1 MGTQTKTL
9 AEQVADGI
17 MNLIQETPY
26 KAGDKLPTEKELCE
40 STGAGRNTVRE
51 ALKIL
56 ASRNVLEIRQGA
68 GTFVSE
74 KQGIP
79 DDPLGFSMVNDH
91 VKLTKDLLQV
101 RIMLEP
107 QIAALAAQC
116 AKEHEIKELE
126 EILEEMEAAM
136 KKAKSL
142 GKIIAAHCEDNALLN
157 DGYIHAGAYARA
169 HGHRGICSESEW
181 GQLKRDLELARETGC
196 GYHACHISTKES
208 VALLRRA
215 KVEGIDVTCETAP
228 HYLLLDDSQLC
239 EDGRFKM
246 NPPLRDKADREA
258 LLEGLSDG
266 TIDIIATDHAPHSTE
281 EKNRGLEKS
290 AMGIVGLE
298 TAFPLLYTYLV
309 ETNIIS
315 FSRLIELLH
324 DAPCRRFGIPWG
336 GMDGQSAD
344 YTIFNLNSTYSID
357 PGSFL
362 SMGRATPFAGRQ
374 VQGRCVLT
382 VAGGKVAWSDGTL
395 LPHTEG

>member
-116 AKEHEIKELE
+116 AKEHEIRELE

-136 KKAKSL
+136 KKREDYSELDTKFHTKIAQCTHNIVMENLLPVIGKGVAVFAKEVAQTEYDRTWISHR
-142 GKIIAAHCEDNALLN
+142 KIFC
-157 DGYIHAGAYARA
+157 YIR
-169 HGHRGICSESEW
+169 
-181 GQLKRDLELARETGC
+181 
-196 GYHACHISTKES
+196 YHK
-208 VALLRRA
+208 
-215 KVEGIDVTCETAP
+215 P
-228 HYLLLDDSQLC
+228 
-239 EDGRFKM
+239 F
-246 NPPLRDKADREA
+246 EA
-258 LLEGLSDG
+258 EMEMQY
-266 TIDIIATDHAPHSTE
+266 H
-281 EKNRGLEKS
+281 
-290 AMGIVGLE
+290 
-298 TAFPLLYTYLV
+298 LLYNTSRY
-309 ETNIIS
+309 EEEQ
-315 FSRLIELLH
+315 SRL
-324 DAPCRRFGIPWG
+324 
-336 GMDGQSAD
+336 
-344 YTIFNLNSTYSID
+344 
-357 PGSFL
+357 
-362 SMGRATPFAGRQ
+362 
-374 VQGRCVLT
+374 
-382 VAGGKVAWSDGTL
+382 
-395 LPHTEG
+395 

>member
-79 DDPLGFSMVNDH
+79 DDPLGFSLVNDH

-136 KKAKSL
+136 KKREDYSELDTKFHTKIAQCTHNIVMENLLPVIGKGVAVFAKEVAQTEYDRTWISHR
-142 GKIIAAHCEDNALLN
+142 KIFC
-157 DGYIHAGAYARA
+157 YI
-169 HGHRGICSESEW
+169 
-181 GQLKRDLELARETGC
+181 RDHKPFEAEMEMQ
-196 GYHACHISTKES
+196 YH
-208 VALLRRA
+208 
-215 KVEGIDVTCETAP
+215 
-228 HYLLLDDSQLC
+228 
-239 EDGRFKM
+239 
-246 NPPLRDKADREA
+246 
-258 LLEGLSDG
+258 
-266 TIDIIATDHAPHSTE
+266 
-281 EKNRGLEKS
+281 
-290 AMGIVGLE
+290 
-298 TAFPLLYTYLV
+298 LLYNTSRY
-309 ETNIIS
+309 EEEQ
-315 FSRLIELLH
+315 SRL
-324 DAPCRRFGIPWG
+324 
-336 GMDGQSAD
+336 
-344 YTIFNLNSTYSID
+344 
-357 PGSFL
+357 
-362 SMGRATPFAGRQ
+362 
-374 VQGRCVLT
+374 
-382 VAGGKVAWSDGTL
+382 
-395 LPHTEG
+395 

>member
-1 MGTQTKTL
+1 MGTQMKTL

-91 VKLTKDLLQV
+91 VKLTRDLLQV

-136 KKAKSL
+136 KKREDYSELDTKFHTKIAQCTHNIVMENL
-142 GKIIAAHCEDNALLN
+142 LPVIGKGVAVF
-157 DGYIHAGAYARA
+157 
-169 HGHRGICSESEW
+169 
-181 GQLKRDLELARETGC
+181 AREVAQTEYDRTWISHRKIFC
-196 GYHACHISTKES
+196 YIRDHKPFEAEMEMQYH
-208 VALLRRA
+208 
-215 KVEGIDVTCETAP
+215 
-228 HYLLLDDSQLC
+228 
-239 EDGRFKM
+239 
-246 NPPLRDKADREA
+246 
-258 LLEGLSDG
+258 
-266 TIDIIATDHAPHSTE
+266 
-281 EKNRGLEKS
+281 
-290 AMGIVGLE
+290 
-298 TAFPLLYTYLV
+298 LLYNT
-309 ETNIIS
+309 
-315 FSRLIELLH
+315 SRYEEEQNGL
-324 DAPCRRFGIPWG
+324 
-336 GMDGQSAD
+336 
-344 YTIFNLNSTYSID
+344 
-357 PGSFL
+357 
-362 SMGRATPFAGRQ
+362 
-374 VQGRCVLT
+374 
-382 VAGGKVAWSDGTL
+382 
-395 LPHTEG
+395 

>member
-136 KKAKSL
+136 KKREDYSELDTKFHTKIAQCTHNIVMENLLPVIGKGVAVFAKEVAQTEYDRTWISHR
-142 GKIIAAHCEDNALLN
+142 KIFC
-157 DGYIHAGAYARA
+157 YI
-169 HGHRGICSESEW
+169 
-181 GQLKRDLELARETGC
+181 RDHKPFEAEMEMQ
-196 GYHACHISTKES
+196 YH
-208 VALLRRA
+208 
-215 KVEGIDVTCETAP
+215 
-228 HYLLLDDSQLC
+228 
-239 EDGRFKM
+239 
-246 NPPLRDKADREA
+246 
-258 LLEGLSDG
+258 
-266 TIDIIATDHAPHSTE
+266 
-281 EKNRGLEKS
+281 
-290 AMGIVGLE
+290 
-298 TAFPLLYTYLV
+298 LLYNT
-309 ETNIIS
+309 
-315 FSRLIELLH
+315 SRYEEE
-324 DAPCRRFGIPWG
+324 
-336 GMDGQSAD
+336 QSG
-344 YTIFNLNSTYSID
+344 L
-357 PGSFL
+357 
-362 SMGRATPFAGRQ
+362 
-374 VQGRCVLT
+374 
-382 VAGGKVAWSDGTL
+382 
-395 LPHTEG
+395 

>member
-1 MGTQTKTL
+1 MGAQAKTL

-136 KKAKSL
+136 KKREDYSELDTKFHTKIAQCTHNIVMENL
-142 GKIIAAHCEDNALLN
+142 LPVIGKGVAVF
-157 DGYIHAGAYARA
+157 
-169 HGHRGICSESEW
+169 
-181 GQLKRDLELARETGC
+181 AREVAQTEYDRTWISHRKIFC
-196 GYHACHISTKES
+196 YIRDHKPFEAEMEMQYH
-208 VALLRRA
+208 
-215 KVEGIDVTCETAP
+215 
-228 HYLLLDDSQLC
+228 
-239 EDGRFKM
+239 
-246 NPPLRDKADREA
+246 
-258 LLEGLSDG
+258 
-266 TIDIIATDHAPHSTE
+266 
-281 EKNRGLEKS
+281 
-290 AMGIVGLE
+290 
-298 TAFPLLYTYLV
+298 LLYNT
-309 ETNIIS
+309 
-315 FSRLIELLH
+315 SR
-324 DAPCRRFGIPWG
+324 
-336 GMDGQSAD
+336 
-344 YTIFNLNSTYSID
+344 Y
-357 PGSFL
+357 
-362 SMGRATPFAGRQ
+362 
-374 VQGRCVLT
+374 
-382 VAGGKVAWSDGTL
+382 
-395 LPHTEG
+395 

>member
-1 MGTQTKTL
+1 MGAQAKTL

-116 AKEHEIKELE
+116 AKEHEIRELE

-136 KKAKSL
+136 KKREDYSELDTKFHTKIAQCTHNIVMENL
-142 GKIIAAHCEDNALLN
+142 LPVIGKGVAVF
-157 DGYIHAGAYARA
+157 
-169 HGHRGICSESEW
+169 
-181 GQLKRDLELARETGC
+181 AREVAQTEYDRTWISHRKIFC
-196 GYHACHISTKES
+196 YIRDHKPFEAEMEMQYH
-208 VALLRRA
+208 
-215 KVEGIDVTCETAP
+215 
-228 HYLLLDDSQLC
+228 
-239 EDGRFKM
+239 
-246 NPPLRDKADREA
+246 
-258 LLEGLSDG
+258 
-266 TIDIIATDHAPHSTE
+266 
-281 EKNRGLEKS
+281 
-290 AMGIVGLE
+290 
-298 TAFPLLYTYLV
+298 LLYNT
-309 ETNIIS
+309 
-315 FSRLIELLH
+315 SRYEEE
-324 DAPCRRFGIPWG
+324 
-336 GMDGQSAD
+336 QS
-344 YTIFNLNSTYSID
+344 
-357 PGSFL
+357 
-362 SMGRATPFAGRQ
+362 
-374 VQGRCVLT
+374 VL
-382 VAGGKVAWSDGTL
+382 
-395 LPHTEG
+395 

>member
-126 EILEEMEAAM
+126 EILDEMEAAM
-136 KKAKSL
+136 KKREDYSELDTKFHTKIAQCTHNIVMENLLPVIGKGVAVFAKEVAQTEYDRTWISHR
-142 GKIIAAHCEDNALLN
+142 KIFC
-157 DGYIHAGAYARA
+157 YI
-169 HGHRGICSESEW
+169 
-181 GQLKRDLELARETGC
+181 RDHKPFEAEMEMQ
-196 GYHACHISTKES
+196 YH
-208 VALLRRA
+208 
-215 KVEGIDVTCETAP
+215 
-228 HYLLLDDSQLC
+228 
-239 EDGRFKM
+239 
-246 NPPLRDKADREA
+246 
-258 LLEGLSDG
+258 
-266 TIDIIATDHAPHSTE
+266 
-281 EKNRGLEKS
+281 
-290 AMGIVGLE
+290 
-298 TAFPLLYTYLV
+298 LLYNTSRY
-309 ETNIIS
+309 EEEQ
-315 FSRLIELLH
+315 SRL
-324 DAPCRRFGIPWG
+324 
-336 GMDGQSAD
+336 
-344 YTIFNLNSTYSID
+344 
-357 PGSFL
+357 
-362 SMGRATPFAGRQ
+362 
-374 VQGRCVLT
+374 
-382 VAGGKVAWSDGTL
+382 
-395 LPHTEG
+395 

>member
-9 AEQVADGI
+9 AEQVANGI

-40 STGAGRNTVRE
+40 RTGAGRNTVRE

-136 KKAKSL
+136 KKREDYSELDTKFHTKIAQCTHNIVMENL
-142 GKIIAAHCEDNALLN
+142 LPVIGKGVAVC
-157 DGYIHAGAYARA
+157 
-169 HGHRGICSESEW
+169 
-181 GQLKRDLELARETGC
+181 AREGAQTEYDRTWISHRKIFC
-196 GYHACHISTKES
+196 YIRDHKPFEAEMEMQYH
-208 VALLRRA
+208 
-215 KVEGIDVTCETAP
+215 
-228 HYLLLDDSQLC
+228 
-239 EDGRFKM
+239 
-246 NPPLRDKADREA
+246 
-258 LLEGLSDG
+258 
-266 TIDIIATDHAPHSTE
+266 
-281 EKNRGLEKS
+281 
-290 AMGIVGLE
+290 
-298 TAFPLLYTYLV
+298 LLYNT
-309 ETNIIS
+309 
-315 FSRLIELLH
+315 SRYEEEQNGL
-324 DAPCRRFGIPWG
+324 
-336 GMDGQSAD
+336 
-344 YTIFNLNSTYSID
+344 
-357 PGSFL
+357 
-362 SMGRATPFAGRQ
+362 
-374 VQGRCVLT
+374 
-382 VAGGKVAWSDGTL
+382 
-395 LPHTEG
+395 

>member
-1 MGTQTKTL
+1 MGAQAKTL

-136 KKAKSL
+136 KKREDYSELDTKFHTKIAQCTHNIVMENLLPVIRKGVAVFAKEVAQTEYDRTWISHR
-142 GKIIAAHCEDNALLN
+142 KIFC
-157 DGYIHAGAYARA
+157 YI
-169 HGHRGICSESEW
+169 
-181 GQLKRDLELARETGC
+181 RDHKPFEAEMEMQ
-196 GYHACHISTKES
+196 YH
-208 VALLRRA
+208 
-215 KVEGIDVTCETAP
+215 
-228 HYLLLDDSQLC
+228 
-239 EDGRFKM
+239 
-246 NPPLRDKADREA
+246 
-258 LLEGLSDG
+258 
-266 TIDIIATDHAPHSTE
+266 
-281 EKNRGLEKS
+281 
-290 AMGIVGLE
+290 
-298 TAFPLLYTYLV
+298 LLYNTSRY
-309 ETNIIS
+309 EEEQ
-315 FSRLIELLH
+315 SRL
-324 DAPCRRFGIPWG
+324 
-336 GMDGQSAD
+336 
-344 YTIFNLNSTYSID
+344 
-357 PGSFL
+357 
-362 SMGRATPFAGRQ
+362 
-374 VQGRCVLT
+374 
-382 VAGGKVAWSDGTL
+382 
-395 LPHTEG
+395 

>member
-9 AEQVADGI
+9 TEQVADGI

-91 VKLTKDLLQV
+91 VKLTRDLLQV

-136 KKAKSL
+136 KKREDYSELDTKFHTKIAQCTHNIVMENL
-142 GKIIAAHCEDNALLN
+142 LPVIGKGVAVF
-157 DGYIHAGAYARA
+157 
-169 HGHRGICSESEW
+169 
-181 GQLKRDLELARETGC
+181 AREVAQTEYDRTWISHRKIFC
-196 GYHACHISTKES
+196 YIRDHKPFEAEMEMQYH
-208 VALLRRA
+208 
-215 KVEGIDVTCETAP
+215 
-228 HYLLLDDSQLC
+228 
-239 EDGRFKM
+239 
-246 NPPLRDKADREA
+246 
-258 LLEGLSDG
+258 
-266 TIDIIATDHAPHSTE
+266 
-281 EKNRGLEKS
+281 
-290 AMGIVGLE
+290 
-298 TAFPLLYTYLV
+298 LLYNT
-309 ETNIIS
+309 
-315 FSRLIELLH
+315 SRYEEE
-324 DAPCRRFGIPWG
+324 
-336 GMDGQSAD
+336 QSG
-344 YTIFNLNSTYSID
+344 L
-357 PGSFL
+357 
-362 SMGRATPFAGRQ
+362 
-374 VQGRCVLT
+374 
-382 VAGGKVAWSDGTL
+382 
-395 LPHTEG
+395 

>member
-1 MGTQTKTL
+1 MGAQAKTL

-91 VKLTKDLLQV
+91 VKLTRDLLQV

-136 KKAKSL
+136 KKREDYSDLDTKFHTKIAQCTHNIVMENL
-142 GKIIAAHCEDNALLN
+142 LPVIGKGVAVF
-157 DGYIHAGAYARA
+157 
-169 HGHRGICSESEW
+169 
-181 GQLKRDLELARETGC
+181 AREVAQTEYDRTWISHRKIFC
-196 GYHACHISTKES
+196 YIRDHKPFEAEMEMQYH
-208 VALLRRA
+208 
-215 KVEGIDVTCETAP
+215 
-228 HYLLLDDSQLC
+228 
-239 EDGRFKM
+239 
-246 NPPLRDKADREA
+246 
-258 LLEGLSDG
+258 
-266 TIDIIATDHAPHSTE
+266 
-281 EKNRGLEKS
+281 
-290 AMGIVGLE
+290 
-298 TAFPLLYTYLV
+298 LLYNTSRY
-309 ETNIIS
+309 EEEQ
-315 FSRLIELLH
+315 SRL
-324 DAPCRRFGIPWG
+324 
-336 GMDGQSAD
+336 
-344 YTIFNLNSTYSID
+344 
-357 PGSFL
+357 
-362 SMGRATPFAGRQ
+362 
-374 VQGRCVLT
+374 
-382 VAGGKVAWSDGTL
+382 
-395 LPHTEG
+395 

>member
-116 AKEHEIKELE
+116 AKEHEIRELE

-136 KKAKSL
+136 KKREDYSELDTKFHTKIAQCTHNIVMENLLPVIGKGVAVFAKEVAQTEYDRTWISHR
-142 GKIIAAHCEDNALLN
+142 KIFC
-157 DGYIHAGAYARA
+157 YI
-169 HGHRGICSESEW
+169 
-181 GQLKRDLELARETGC
+181 RDHKPFEAEMEMQ
-196 GYHACHISTKES
+196 YH
-208 VALLRRA
+208 
-215 KVEGIDVTCETAP
+215 
-228 HYLLLDDSQLC
+228 
-239 EDGRFKM
+239 
-246 NPPLRDKADREA
+246 
-258 LLEGLSDG
+258 
-266 TIDIIATDHAPHSTE
+266 
-281 EKNRGLEKS
+281 
-290 AMGIVGLE
+290 
-298 TAFPLLYTYLV
+298 LLYNTSRY
-309 ETNIIS
+309 EEEQ
-315 FSRLIELLH
+315 SRL
-324 DAPCRRFGIPWG
+324 
-336 GMDGQSAD
+336 
-344 YTIFNLNSTYSID
+344 
-357 PGSFL
+357 
-362 SMGRATPFAGRQ
+362 
-374 VQGRCVLT
+374 
-382 VAGGKVAWSDGTL
+382 
-395 LPHTEG
+395 

>member
-1 MGTQTKTL
+1 MGAQAKTL

-126 EILEEMEAAM
+126 EILEEMEAVM
-136 KKAKSL
+136 KKREDYSELDTKFHTKIAQCTHNIVMENLLPVIGKGVAVFAKEVAQTEYDRTWISHR
-142 GKIIAAHCEDNALLN
+142 KIFC
-157 DGYIHAGAYARA
+157 YI
-169 HGHRGICSESEW
+169 
-181 GQLKRDLELARETGC
+181 RDHKPFEAEMEMQ
-196 GYHACHISTKES
+196 YH
-208 VALLRRA
+208 
-215 KVEGIDVTCETAP
+215 
-228 HYLLLDDSQLC
+228 
-239 EDGRFKM
+239 
-246 NPPLRDKADREA
+246 
-258 LLEGLSDG
+258 
-266 TIDIIATDHAPHSTE
+266 
-281 EKNRGLEKS
+281 
-290 AMGIVGLE
+290 
-298 TAFPLLYTYLV
+298 LLYNT
-309 ETNIIS
+309 
-315 FSRLIELLH
+315 SRYEEE
-324 DAPCRRFGIPWG
+324 
-336 GMDGQSAD
+336 QSG
-344 YTIFNLNSTYSID
+344 L
-357 PGSFL
+357 
-362 SMGRATPFAGRQ
+362 
-374 VQGRCVLT
+374 
-382 VAGGKVAWSDGTL
+382 
-395 LPHTEG
+395 

>member
-40 STGAGRNTVRE
+40 STGEGRNTVRE

-91 VKLTKDLLQV
+91 VKLTRDLLQV

-136 KKAKSL
+136 KKREDYSELDTKFHTKIAQCTHNIVMENLLPVIGKGVAVFAKEVAQTEYDRTWISHR
-142 GKIIAAHCEDNALLN
+142 KIFC
-157 DGYIHAGAYARA
+157 YI
-169 HGHRGICSESEW
+169 
-181 GQLKRDLELARETGC
+181 RDHKPFEAEMEMQ
-196 GYHACHISTKES
+196 YH
-208 VALLRRA
+208 
-215 KVEGIDVTCETAP
+215 
-228 HYLLLDDSQLC
+228 
-239 EDGRFKM
+239 
-246 NPPLRDKADREA
+246 
-258 LLEGLSDG
+258 
-266 TIDIIATDHAPHSTE
+266 
-281 EKNRGLEKS
+281 
-290 AMGIVGLE
+290 
-298 TAFPLLYTYLV
+298 LLYNT
-309 ETNIIS
+309 
-315 FSRLIELLH
+315 SRYEEE
-324 DAPCRRFGIPWG
+324 
-336 GMDGQSAD
+336 QSG
-344 YTIFNLNSTYSID
+344 L
-357 PGSFL
+357 
-362 SMGRATPFAGRQ
+362 
-374 VQGRCVLT
+374 
-382 VAGGKVAWSDGTL
+382 
-395 LPHTEG
+395 

>member
-79 DDPLGFSMVNDH
+79 DDPLGLSMVNDH

-136 KKAKSL
+136 KKREDYSELDTKFHTKIAQCTHNIVMENLLPVIGKGVAVFAKEVAQTEYDRTWISHR
-142 GKIIAAHCEDNALLN
+142 KIFC
-157 DGYIHAGAYARA
+157 YI
-169 HGHRGICSESEW
+169 
-181 GQLKRDLELARETGC
+181 RDHKPFEAEMEMQ
-196 GYHACHISTKES
+196 YH
-208 VALLRRA
+208 
-215 KVEGIDVTCETAP
+215 
-228 HYLLLDDSQLC
+228 
-239 EDGRFKM
+239 
-246 NPPLRDKADREA
+246 
-258 LLEGLSDG
+258 
-266 TIDIIATDHAPHSTE
+266 
-281 EKNRGLEKS
+281 
-290 AMGIVGLE
+290 
-298 TAFPLLYTYLV
+298 LLYNTSRY
-309 ETNIIS
+309 EEEQ
-315 FSRLIELLH
+315 SRL
-324 DAPCRRFGIPWG
+324 
-336 GMDGQSAD
+336 
-344 YTIFNLNSTYSID
+344 
-357 PGSFL
+357 
-362 SMGRATPFAGRQ
+362 
-374 VQGRCVLT
+374 
-382 VAGGKVAWSDGTL
+382 
-395 LPHTEG
+395 

>member
-26 KAGDKLPTEKELCE
+26 KAGDRLPTEKELCE

-91 VKLTKDLLQV
+91 VKLTRDLLQV

-136 KKAKSL
+136 KKREDYSELDTKFHTKIAQCTHNIVMENL
-142 GKIIAAHCEDNALLN
+142 LPVIGKGVAVF
-157 DGYIHAGAYARA
+157 
-169 HGHRGICSESEW
+169 
-181 GQLKRDLELARETGC
+181 AREVAQTEYDRTWISHRKIFC
-196 GYHACHISTKES
+196 YIRDHKPFEAEMEMQYH
-208 VALLRRA
+208 
-215 KVEGIDVTCETAP
+215 
-228 HYLLLDDSQLC
+228 
-239 EDGRFKM
+239 
-246 NPPLRDKADREA
+246 
-258 LLEGLSDG
+258 
-266 TIDIIATDHAPHSTE
+266 
-281 EKNRGLEKS
+281 
-290 AMGIVGLE
+290 
-298 TAFPLLYTYLV
+298 LLYNTSRY
-309 ETNIIS
+309 EEEQ
-315 FSRLIELLH
+315 SRL
-324 DAPCRRFGIPWG
+324 
-336 GMDGQSAD
+336 
-344 YTIFNLNSTYSID
+344 
-357 PGSFL
+357 
-362 SMGRATPFAGRQ
+362 
-374 VQGRCVLT
+374 
-382 VAGGKVAWSDGTL
+382 
-395 LPHTEG
+395 

>member
-26 KAGDKLPTEKELCE
+26 KTGDKLPTEKELCE

-56 ASRNVLEIRQGA
+56 ASRNVIEIRQGA

-136 KKAKSL
+136 KKREDYSELDTKFHTKIAQCTHNIVMENLLPVIGKGVAVFAKEVAQTEYDRTWISHR
-142 GKIIAAHCEDNALLN
+142 KIFC
-157 DGYIHAGAYARA
+157 YI
-169 HGHRGICSESEW
+169 
-181 GQLKRDLELARETGC
+181 RDHKPFEAEMEMQ
-196 GYHACHISTKES
+196 YH
-208 VALLRRA
+208 
-215 KVEGIDVTCETAP
+215 
-228 HYLLLDDSQLC
+228 
-239 EDGRFKM
+239 
-246 NPPLRDKADREA
+246 
-258 LLEGLSDG
+258 
-266 TIDIIATDHAPHSTE
+266 
-281 EKNRGLEKS
+281 
-290 AMGIVGLE
+290 
-298 TAFPLLYTYLV
+298 LLYNT
-309 ETNIIS
+309 
-315 FSRLIELLH
+315 SRYEEE
-324 DAPCRRFGIPWG
+324 
-336 GMDGQSAD
+336 QSG
-344 YTIFNLNSTYSID
+344 L
-357 PGSFL
+357 
-362 SMGRATPFAGRQ
+362 
-374 VQGRCVLT
+374 
-382 VAGGKVAWSDGTL
+382 
-395 LPHTEG
+395 

>member
-51 ALKIL
+51 ALNIL

-136 KKAKSL
+136 KKREDYSELDTKFHTKIAQCTHNIVMENLLPVIGKGVAVFAKEVAQTEYDRTWISHR
-142 GKIIAAHCEDNALLN
+142 KIFC
-157 DGYIHAGAYARA
+157 YI
-169 HGHRGICSESEW
+169 
-181 GQLKRDLELARETGC
+181 RDHKPFEAEMEMQ
-196 GYHACHISTKES
+196 YH
-208 VALLRRA
+208 
-215 KVEGIDVTCETAP
+215 
-228 HYLLLDDSQLC
+228 
-239 EDGRFKM
+239 
-246 NPPLRDKADREA
+246 
-258 LLEGLSDG
+258 
-266 TIDIIATDHAPHSTE
+266 
-281 EKNRGLEKS
+281 
-290 AMGIVGLE
+290 
-298 TAFPLLYTYLV
+298 LLYNTSRY
-309 ETNIIS
+309 EEEQ
-315 FSRLIELLH
+315 SRL
-324 DAPCRRFGIPWG
+324 
-336 GMDGQSAD
+336 
-344 YTIFNLNSTYSID
+344 
-357 PGSFL
+357 
-362 SMGRATPFAGRQ
+362 
-374 VQGRCVLT
+374 
-382 VAGGKVAWSDGTL
+382 
-395 LPHTEG
+395 

>member
-116 AKEHEIKELE
+116 AKEHEIRELE

-136 KKAKSL
+136 KKKEDYSELDTKFHTKIAQCTHNIVMENLLPVIGKGVAVFAKEVAQTEYDRTWISHR
-142 GKIIAAHCEDNALLN
+142 KIFC
-157 DGYIHAGAYARA
+157 YI
-169 HGHRGICSESEW
+169 
-181 GQLKRDLELARETGC
+181 RDHKPFEAKMEMQ
-196 GYHACHISTKES
+196 YH
-208 VALLRRA
+208 
-215 KVEGIDVTCETAP
+215 
-228 HYLLLDDSQLC
+228 
-239 EDGRFKM
+239 
-246 NPPLRDKADREA
+246 
-258 LLEGLSDG
+258 
-266 TIDIIATDHAPHSTE
+266 
-281 EKNRGLEKS
+281 
-290 AMGIVGLE
+290 
-298 TAFPLLYTYLV
+298 LLYNT
-309 ETNIIS
+309 
-315 FSRLIELLH
+315 SRYEEE
-324 DAPCRRFGIPWG
+324 
-336 GMDGQSAD
+336 QSG
-344 YTIFNLNSTYSID
+344 L
-357 PGSFL
+357 
-362 SMGRATPFAGRQ
+362 
-374 VQGRCVLT
+374 
-382 VAGGKVAWSDGTL
+382 
-395 LPHTEG
+395 

>member
-1 MGTQTKTL
+1 MGAQAKTL

-40 STGAGRNTVRE
+40 RTGAGRNTVRE

-136 KKAKSL
+136 KKREDYSELDTKFHTKIAQCTHNIVMENLLPVIGKGVAVFAKEVAQTEYDRTWISHR
-142 GKIIAAHCEDNALLN
+142 KIFC
-157 DGYIHAGAYARA
+157 YI
-169 HGHRGICSESEW
+169 
-181 GQLKRDLELARETGC
+181 RDHKPFEAEMEMQ
-196 GYHACHISTKES
+196 YH
-208 VALLRRA
+208 
-215 KVEGIDVTCETAP
+215 
-228 HYLLLDDSQLC
+228 
-239 EDGRFKM
+239 
-246 NPPLRDKADREA
+246 
-258 LLEGLSDG
+258 
-266 TIDIIATDHAPHSTE
+266 
-281 EKNRGLEKS
+281 
-290 AMGIVGLE
+290 
-298 TAFPLLYTYLV
+298 LLYNTSRY
-309 ETNIIS
+309 EEEQ
-315 FSRLIELLH
+315 SRL
-324 DAPCRRFGIPWG
+324 
-336 GMDGQSAD
+336 
-344 YTIFNLNSTYSID
+344 
-357 PGSFL
+357 
-362 SMGRATPFAGRQ
+362 
-374 VQGRCVLT
+374 
-382 VAGGKVAWSDGTL
+382 
-395 LPHTEG
+395 

>member
-56 ASRNVLEIRQGA
+56 ASRNVIEIRQGA

-136 KKAKSL
+136 KKREDYSELDTKFHTKIAQCTHNIVMENL
-142 GKIIAAHCEDNALLN
+142 LPVIGKGVAVF
-157 DGYIHAGAYARA
+157 
-169 HGHRGICSESEW
+169 
-181 GQLKRDLELARETGC
+181 AREVAQTEYDRTWISHRKIFC
-196 GYHACHISTKES
+196 YIRDHKPFEAEMEMQYH
-208 VALLRRA
+208 
-215 KVEGIDVTCETAP
+215 
-228 HYLLLDDSQLC
+228 
-239 EDGRFKM
+239 
-246 NPPLRDKADREA
+246 
-258 LLEGLSDG
+258 
-266 TIDIIATDHAPHSTE
+266 
-281 EKNRGLEKS
+281 
-290 AMGIVGLE
+290 
-298 TAFPLLYTYLV
+298 LLYNTSRY
-309 ETNIIS
+309 EEEQ
-315 FSRLIELLH
+315 SRL
-324 DAPCRRFGIPWG
+324 
-336 GMDGQSAD
+336 
-344 YTIFNLNSTYSID
+344 
-357 PGSFL
+357 
-362 SMGRATPFAGRQ
+362 
-374 VQGRCVLT
+374 
-382 VAGGKVAWSDGTL
+382 
-395 LPHTEG
+395 

>member
-91 VKLTKDLLQV
+91 VKLTRDLLQV

-136 KKAKSL
+136 KKREDYSELDTKFHTKIAQCTHNIVMENLLPVIGKGVAVFAKEVAQTEYDRTWISHR
-142 GKIIAAHCEDNALLN
+142 KIFC
-157 DGYIHAGAYARA
+157 YI
-169 HGHRGICSESEW
+169 
-181 GQLKRDLELARETGC
+181 RDHKPFEAEMEMQ
-196 GYHACHISTKES
+196 YH
-208 VALLRRA
+208 
-215 KVEGIDVTCETAP
+215 
-228 HYLLLDDSQLC
+228 
-239 EDGRFKM
+239 
-246 NPPLRDKADREA
+246 
-258 LLEGLSDG
+258 
-266 TIDIIATDHAPHSTE
+266 
-281 EKNRGLEKS
+281 
-290 AMGIVGLE
+290 
-298 TAFPLLYTYLV
+298 LLYNT
-309 ETNIIS
+309 
-315 FSRLIELLH
+315 SRYEEEQ
-324 DAPCRRFGIPWG
+324 G
-336 GMDGQSAD
+336 G
-344 YTIFNLNSTYSID
+344 F
-357 PGSFL
+357 
-362 SMGRATPFAGRQ
+362 
-374 VQGRCVLT
+374 
-382 VAGGKVAWSDGTL
+382 
-395 LPHTEG
+395 

>member
-136 KKAKSL
+136 KKREDYSELDTKFHT
-142 GKIIAAHCEDNALLN
+142 KIAQCTHN
-157 DGYIHAGAYARA
+157 
-169 HGHRGICSESEW
+169 
-181 GQLKRDLELARETGC
+181 
-196 GYHACHISTKES
+196 
-208 VALLRRA
+208 
-215 KVEGIDVTCETAP
+215 
-228 HYLLLDDSQLC
+228 
-239 EDGRFKM
+239 
-246 NPPLRDKADREA
+246 
-258 LLEGLSDG
+258 
-266 TIDIIATDHAPHSTE
+266 
-281 EKNRGLEKS
+281 
-290 AMGIVGLE
+290 IVME
-298 TAFPLLYTYLV
+298 
-309 ETNIIS
+309 N
-315 FSRLIELLH
+315 
-324 DAPCRRFGIPWG
+324 
-336 GMDGQSAD
+336 
-344 YTIFNLNSTYSID
+344 
-357 PGSFL
+357 
-362 SMGRATPFAGRQ
+362 
-374 VQGRCVLT
+374 
-382 VAGGKVAWSDGTL
+382 L
-395 LPHTEG
+395 LPVIGKGVAVFAKEVAQTEYDRTWISHRKIFCYIRDHKPFEGDGDAVSSPV

>member
-56 ASRNVLEIRQGA
+56 ASRNVIEIRQGA

-91 VKLTKDLLQV
+91 VKLTRDLLQV

-136 KKAKSL
+136 KKREDYSELDTKFHTKIAQCTHNIVMENL
-142 GKIIAAHCEDNALLN
+142 LPVIGKGVAVF
-157 DGYIHAGAYARA
+157 
-169 HGHRGICSESEW
+169 
-181 GQLKRDLELARETGC
+181 AREVAQTEYDRTWISHRKIFC
-196 GYHACHISTKES
+196 YIRDHKPFEAEMEMQYH
-208 VALLRRA
+208 
-215 KVEGIDVTCETAP
+215 
-228 HYLLLDDSQLC
+228 
-239 EDGRFKM
+239 
-246 NPPLRDKADREA
+246 
-258 LLEGLSDG
+258 
-266 TIDIIATDHAPHSTE
+266 
-281 EKNRGLEKS
+281 
-290 AMGIVGLE
+290 
-298 TAFPLLYTYLV
+298 LLYNTSRY
-309 ETNIIS
+309 EEEQ
-315 FSRLIELLH
+315 SRL
-324 DAPCRRFGIPWG
+324 
-336 GMDGQSAD
+336 
-344 YTIFNLNSTYSID
+344 
-357 PGSFL
+357 
-362 SMGRATPFAGRQ
+362 
-374 VQGRCVLT
+374 
-382 VAGGKVAWSDGTL
+382 
-395 LPHTEG
+395 

>member
-91 VKLTKDLLQV
+91 VKLTRDLLQV

-116 AKEHEIKELE
+116 AKEHEIRELE

-136 KKAKSL
+136 KKREDYSDLDTKFHTKIAQCTHNIVMENL
-142 GKIIAAHCEDNALLN
+142 LPVIGKGVAVF
-157 DGYIHAGAYARA
+157 
-169 HGHRGICSESEW
+169 
-181 GQLKRDLELARETGC
+181 AREVAQTEYDRTWISHRKIFC
-196 GYHACHISTKES
+196 YIRDHKPFEAEMEMQYH
-208 VALLRRA
+208 
-215 KVEGIDVTCETAP
+215 
-228 HYLLLDDSQLC
+228 
-239 EDGRFKM
+239 
-246 NPPLRDKADREA
+246 
-258 LLEGLSDG
+258 
-266 TIDIIATDHAPHSTE
+266 
-281 EKNRGLEKS
+281 
-290 AMGIVGLE
+290 
-298 TAFPLLYTYLV
+298 LLYNTSRY
-309 ETNIIS
+309 EEEQ
-315 FSRLIELLH
+315 SRL
-324 DAPCRRFGIPWG
+324 
-336 GMDGQSAD
+336 
-344 YTIFNLNSTYSID
+344 
-357 PGSFL
+357 
-362 SMGRATPFAGRQ
+362 
-374 VQGRCVLT
+374 
-382 VAGGKVAWSDGTL
+382 
-395 LPHTEG
+395 

>member
-9 AEQVADGI
+9 AEQVANGI

-40 STGAGRNTVRE
+40 RTGAGRNTVRE

-136 KKAKSL
+136 KKREDYSELDTKFHTKIAQCTHNIVMENLLPVIGKGVAVFAKEVAQTEYDRTWISHR
-142 GKIIAAHCEDNALLN
+142 KIFC
-157 DGYIHAGAYARA
+157 YI
-169 HGHRGICSESEW
+169 
-181 GQLKRDLELARETGC
+181 RDHKPFEAEMEMQ
-196 GYHACHISTKES
+196 YH
-208 VALLRRA
+208 
-215 KVEGIDVTCETAP
+215 
-228 HYLLLDDSQLC
+228 
-239 EDGRFKM
+239 
-246 NPPLRDKADREA
+246 
-258 LLEGLSDG
+258 
-266 TIDIIATDHAPHSTE
+266 
-281 EKNRGLEKS
+281 
-290 AMGIVGLE
+290 
-298 TAFPLLYTYLV
+298 LLYNT
-309 ETNIIS
+309 
-315 FSRLIELLH
+315 SRYEEEQNGL
-324 DAPCRRFGIPWG
+324 
-336 GMDGQSAD
+336 
-344 YTIFNLNSTYSID
+344 
-357 PGSFL
+357 
-362 SMGRATPFAGRQ
+362 
-374 VQGRCVLT
+374 
-382 VAGGKVAWSDGTL
+382 
-395 LPHTEG
+395 

>member
-91 VKLTKDLLQV
+91 VKLTRDLLQV

-136 KKAKSL
+136 KKREDYSDLDTKFHTKIAQCTHNIVMENL
-142 GKIIAAHCEDNALLN
+142 LPVIGKGVAVF
-157 DGYIHAGAYARA
+157 
-169 HGHRGICSESEW
+169 
-181 GQLKRDLELARETGC
+181 AREVAQTEYDRTWISHRKISC
-196 GYHACHISTKES
+196 YIRDHKPFEAEMEMQYH
-208 VALLRRA
+208 
-215 KVEGIDVTCETAP
+215 
-228 HYLLLDDSQLC
+228 
-239 EDGRFKM
+239 
-246 NPPLRDKADREA
+246 
-258 LLEGLSDG
+258 
-266 TIDIIATDHAPHSTE
+266 
-281 EKNRGLEKS
+281 
-290 AMGIVGLE
+290 
-298 TAFPLLYTYLV
+298 LLYNTSRY
-309 ETNIIS
+309 EEEQ
-315 FSRLIELLH
+315 SRL
-324 DAPCRRFGIPWG
+324 
-336 GMDGQSAD
+336 
-344 YTIFNLNSTYSID
+344 
-357 PGSFL
+357 
-362 SMGRATPFAGRQ
+362 
-374 VQGRCVLT
+374 
-382 VAGGKVAWSDGTL
+382 
-395 LPHTEG
+395 